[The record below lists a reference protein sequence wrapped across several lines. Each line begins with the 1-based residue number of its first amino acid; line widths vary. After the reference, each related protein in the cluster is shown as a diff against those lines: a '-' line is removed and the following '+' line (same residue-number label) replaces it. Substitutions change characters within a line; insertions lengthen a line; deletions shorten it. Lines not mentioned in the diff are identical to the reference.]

1 MSKEQENDF
10 SGLSKSL
17 ADLIVGD
24 VFERN
29 KVTIR
34 KNISDEQKLRM
45 QKLVQDLQE
54 QVDAFLQKSK
64 EKKDQEM

>member
-1 MSKEQENDF
+1 MSTEKENDF

-34 KNISDEQKLRM
+34 KDISEEQKLRM
-45 QKLVQDLQE
+45 QKLVKDLQE
-54 QVDAFLQKSK
+54 QVDAFLQREQ
-64 EKKDQEM
+64 EKKQ

>member
-24 VFERN
+24 VFEKN